1 MTAQRG
7 VRSLPDAHW
16 ISLDQ
21 ALAWICFDEAFDID
35 VLLTSAASDM
45 GLTPGEAK
53 TRYQEAWRDFAE
65 QASRRGFE
73 IRGRR
78 RSLRKT
84 ENYMR
89 QLSADD
95 LFNCRFVDFDRTTH
109 GRTILLSRR
118 DCDED
123 GVWEVMFDQI
133 GSDFLD
139 VVVRRSDLLAF
150 KNQAS
155 PKATRRKATV
165 ASGLAAFKHLSAHI
179 DGKHAS
185 EIRRDDLI
193 QEMCDEFGI
202 TQKTARNNWKAATAK
217 RPDLTSQGRR
227 KRAETNSDR

>member
-109 GRTILLSRR
+109 GRTIFASRLR
-118 DCDED
+118 R
-123 GVWEVMFDQI
+123 GWRL
-133 GSDFLD
+133 GSH
-139 VVVRRSDLLAF
+139 VRSNWLGFPRCGGSSQRPLGLQEPSKPESHSSEGDRRERACSF
-150 KNQAS
+150 QA
-155 PKATRRKATV
+155 P
-165 ASGLAAFKHLSAHI
+165 
-179 DGKHAS
+179 
-185 EIRRDDLI
+185 
-193 QEMCDEFGI
+193 
-202 TQKTARNNWKAATAK
+202 
-217 RPDLTSQGRR
+217 
-227 KRAETNSDR
+227 